1 MRFRDCQLALAL
13 LSGARS
19 KLLVNPGPVPDD
31 SKEKQVPKRI
41 RKTLAGVM
49 AFAALAVGAAGI
61 AAATGSGAT
70 STSGTSAAASAPSG
84 RAGSPGPALAAANAP
99 GTASHEDAERA
110 VSGQA
115 AGKAQAAA
123 VARIGGGKAGM
134 VTTDLRGDGYEVT
147 VTKTD
152 GSKVELH
159 LDSSFEVQSG
169 PPMGRRPGGAS
180 PSGGHP
186 GPPPPS
192 GHPGAPPSG
201 QASPAG

>member
-1 MRFRDCQLALAL
+1 M

-19 KLLVNPGPVPDD
+19 KLLVDPGPVPDE
-31 SKEKQVPKRI
+31 SKEKQMPKRI

-49 AFAALAVGAAGI
+49 GFAALAVGAAAI
-61 AAATGSGAT
+61 AGAATGSAT
-70 STSGTSAAASAPSG
+70 STSGTSAPSSAPSARTG
-84 RAGSPGPALAAANAP
+84 APGPALTAANAP
-99 GTASHEDAERA
+99 GTAAHEDAEKA

-115 AGKAQAAA
+115 AEKAQAAA
-123 VARIGGGKAGM
+123 VARIGGGKAGA

-169 PPMGRRPGGAS
+169 PPMGGRPGGAS
-180 PSGGHP
+180 PSGDHP

-192 GHPGAPPSG
+192 GHPGAPSSG
-201 QASPAG
+201 QAPPAG